1 MLKAAGRLQRF
12 NASEGRHLMSHN
24 RFTLVIASLV
34 LAIPAVVMAQEGN
47 GAWRSRAFVNFNIGV
62 QTASPNFGYDYSTEF
77 FDEAARAGLDIPGD
91 TGMTFDIGGGVR
103 LVQNFGVGVTY
114 SRYNKER
121 NGTLSTTV
129 PNPWI
134 YNDASTAER
143 LLPLQRK
150 EDAVHFQA
158 IYKIPVSTKFQLGVF
173 GGPTYFRCVD
183 DEVSQFSLLAE
194 TGLTEDVW
202 NVYFENITNT
212 INKESVWG
220 YHAGADVNYLFA
232 KHFGVGGTV
241 RYSEAKHHTVNHLAY
256 TEDLYSGLW
265 GAEDTN
271 VTVDMKH
278 GGLQFNGGVSFR
290 F

>member
-1 MLKAAGRLQRF
+1 
-12 NASEGRHLMSHN
+12 MSHN
-24 RFTLVIASLV
+24 RFTLFIAALA
-34 LAIPAVVMAQEGN
+34 LAIPAAVMAQESN
-47 GAWRSRAFVNFNIGV
+47 GAWRSRAFVNFNVGV
-62 QTASPNFGYDYSTEF
+62 QTASPNFGYNGSTEF
-77 FDEAARAGLDIPGD
+77 FDETALAGLDIPGA
-91 TGMTFDIGGGVR
+91 TGLTFDVGGGVR

-129 PNPWI
+129 PSPFD
-134 YNDASTAER
+134 YNLASTAEL

-158 IYKIPVSTKFQLGVF
+158 IYKLPLSKKFQVGVF
-173 GGPTYFRCVD
+173 GGPTYFRCLD
-183 DEVSQFSLLAE
+183 DEVSQFALLA
-194 TGLTEDVW
+194 TIGVPDLAW
-202 NVYFENITNT
+202 NVYFDNITQT
-212 INKESVWG
+212 VNKDHVWG
-220 YHAGADVNYLFA
+220 YHAGGDVNYLFA

-241 RYSEAKHHTVNHLAY
+241 RYSDASHHAVNHLAY
-256 TEDLYSGLW
+256 ADLYNDLSW
-265 GAEDTN
+265 GAEETN

>member
-1 MLKAAGRLQRF
+1 
-12 NASEGRHLMSHN
+12 MSHN
-24 RFTLVIASLV
+24 RFALVLTALV
-34 LAIPAVVMAQEGN
+34 LAIPAAVMAQESN
-47 GAWRSRAFVNFNIGV
+47 GAWRSRAFVNFNVGV
-62 QTASPNFGYDYSTEF
+62 QTASPNFGYDHSTEF
-77 FDEAARAGLDIPGD
+77 FDEAARAGLDIPGA
-91 TGMTFDIGGGVR
+91 TGMTFDVGGGVR

-121 NGTLSTTV
+121 NGTLSTTI

-183 DEVSQFSLLAE
+183 DEVSQFTLNAMVGS
-194 TGLTEDVW
+194 TEDVW
-202 NVYFENITNT
+202 EVSFDDITQT
-212 INKESVWG
+212 VNKESIWG
-220 YHAGADVNYLFA
+220 YHAGADVTYLIA

-241 RYSEAKHHTVNHLAY
+241 RYSGASHHTLNPFAVWLEEA
-256 TEDLYSGLW
+256 
-265 GAEDTN
+265 TN
-271 VTVDMKH
+271 VTVDMNH